1 MPEAFSEQLFGEEAF
16 FIFLSLVR
24 HTDALHYILLFFISS
39 ENRDSVFKKEKK
51 KSTDNQSKEKD
62 ISPCII
68 KIINRTTKNKG
79 IIPPSRDWAHH
90 ILQGTAS
97 G

>member
-51 KSTDNQSKEKD
+51 KVQTTSQKR
-62 ISPCII
+62 
-68 KIINRTTKNKG
+68 KIF
-79 IIPPSRDWAHH
+79 HH
-90 ILQGTAS
+90 AS
-97 G
+97 LR

>member
-39 ENRDSVFKKEKK
+39 ENRDSVFKKEKRK
-51 KSTDNQSKEKD
+51 YRQPVKRERYFTM
-62 ISPCII
+62 
-68 KIINRTTKNKG
+68 
-79 IIPPSRDWAHH
+79 HH
-90 ILQGTAS
+90 
-97 G
+97 

>member
-16 FIFLSLVR
+16 FIFLSIVR

-51 KSTDNQSKEKD
+51 KKYRQPVKRERYFTM
-62 ISPCII
+62 
-68 KIINRTTKNKG
+68 
-79 IIPPSRDWAHH
+79 HH
-90 ILQGTAS
+90 
-97 G
+97 